1 MSLLENFPLISQRT
15 PVSADGSSPNA
26 NFDCVPTSLIA
37 GMMYL
42 HGVTNLSAEWNP
54 DKLLDMAYPE
64 GYKGG
69 TSALAFVDACAKL
82 GCTLTAING
91 IPGVLV
97 QRIHEQL
104 ALDHPVIVTI
114 PDPYLPSSY
123 GYTHVLCAYA
133 DEPGYITMLDPW
145 PGKPTKK
152 SDGEWQSLLQFNQIW
167 YLERI
172 EDVPIT
178 IDLNNPVVA
187 RYFEFASSDG
197 FSWRCR
203 VNGKIIQGGMLQDYC
218 NNGAKPLCGLSTKR
232 LPLSN
237 EIPIEQLPGVGAKY
251 AHLAGKGI
259 VVQFYE
265 AGAFVW
271 DVQHLV
277 DNPPDE
283 GPCYP
288 LKLYD
293 PTNPA
298 GQGPLVTQLQT
309 QLATAQASRD
319 PTIVATLQAKIVAAQ
334 KALS

>member
-1 MSLLENFPLISQRT
+1 MTVLTNFPMISQRT
-15 PVSADGSSPNA
+15 PISADGSSPNA
-26 NFDCVPTSLIA
+26 NFDCVPTSLMA

-42 HGVTNLSAEWNP
+42 NGITTLSPEWNP
-54 DKLLDMAYPE
+54 DKLLDMDYKE
-64 GYKGG
+64 GYTGG

-82 GCTLTAING
+82 GCKLSSINAM
-91 IPGVLV
+91 PSVLV
-97 QRIHEQL
+97 QRIHEHL
-104 ALDHPVIVTI
+104 ALEHPVIVTI
-114 PDPYLPSSY
+114 PDPYMPSSY
-123 GYTHVLCAYA
+123 GYTHVLVAYA

-152 SDGEWQSLLQFNQIW
+152 SDEEWTNLLQFNQIW

-187 RYFEFASSDG
+187 RYFELANTVGSQ
-197 FSWRCR
+197 WRCR
-203 VNGKIIQGGMLQDYC
+203 QTGKIVQGGMLQDYC
-218 NNGAKPLCGLSTKR
+218 TNGAKPLCGLSTKR

-265 AGAFVW
+265 AGAYVY
-271 DVQHLV
+271 DPQHLV
-277 DNPPDE
+277 DNPPDA
-283 GPCYP
+283 GSCYP

-298 GQGPLVTQLQT
+298 GQGPLVTQLQA
-309 QLATAQASRD
+309 QLATVQASGD
-319 PTIVATLQAKIVAAQ
+319 PAIVATLQAKIANAV